1 MNAHRNKTRRTAN
14 IFVLLAIILHLCGC
28 AIGRSWDTPDT
39 SDYVALPQT
48 TERLIIYA
56 PEYAALIESSLQSGA
71 MPQAGSLVIKKISP
85 DDSTR
90 YPRLIITIEDSA
102 YDNTFLYLDRLSFFT
117 FSIIPGY
124 FSESSRM
131 TLKLQA
137 KSNNGK
143 LTTRAETYTAQ
154 RSFLMWLPLFPFANF
169 AFTTMG
175 EWGISNTD
183 AFWDSAYKHYIRQF
197 IKKHKDLI
205 FRTYRPGLSISG
217 MRGQNPLPPR
227 YASAL

>member
-1 MNAHRNKTRRTAN
+1 MNTHRNKTRHTAN
-14 IFVLLAIILHLCGC
+14 FFALLAVVLHLCGC
-28 AIGRSWDTPDT
+28 AIGRSWDTPDI

-48 TERLIIYA
+48 AEKVNIYV
-56 PEYAALIESSLQSGA
+56 PEYAPLIESALRSEA
-71 MPQAGSLVIKKISP
+71 MPLAGSVTIKKINP

-90 YPRLIITIEDSA
+90 YPRLTITIEDSA
-102 YDNTFLYLDRLSFFT
+102 YDDTFLYLDRLSFFT

-124 FSESSRM
+124 FSESSRI

-137 KSNNGK
+137 KSNNGE
-143 LTTRAETYTAQ
+143 LTTRTETYTAQ

-175 EWGISNTD
+175 EWGASNTD

-205 FRTYRPGLSISG
+205 IRTYGSGLSG
-217 MRGQNPLPPR
+217 LDMHKQNPLPP
-227 YASAL
+227 